1 MQDCKGMRKHSE
13 RFIKPLQPKA
23 KGGRL
28 TDMPIMIENI
38 NAQTITPAL
47 GKNPRQLYE
56 HQEEAIRKLDAMD
69 KRGPFRTLLVL
80 PTGGGKT
87 LTAAYWLLRNAVD
100 QNKKIL
106 WLAHRHLL
114 LEQAAEA
121 FARNAYTDTMVNRTV
136 FNYRIISGMHDKPVY
151 IQKTDRI
158 LIASKDSM
166 IRSLDKL
173 KNWLN
178 GEEIYLVIDE
188 AHHAVAKSYKK
199 IIQYVADHTKSMKLL
214 GLTATPFRTSEDE
227 QGALKQVFTDD
238 IVYKTDLDTL
248 IKKGI
253 LATPTFIDCNTNIQF
268 TEHLGVQALKS
279 IENLDTLP
287 ENIAND
293 IADNKERN
301 RIIVEEYLHNYEKY
315 GQTIVFALNKVH
327 AIALNKLFNEKGKAY
342 GIRSEFIISEVQ
354 DMITGITISNADNE
368 RKIEAYRNGEI
379 QVLINVNILTEGTD
393 LPKTHTV
400 FLTRPTVSTTLMT
413 QMVGRAL
420 RGLKAGGTKEAY
432 IVSFVDDWN
441 DKIAWVN
448 PETLTEAEY
457 HEKETLAEAQKQ
469 QIRLI
474 AISKIEEFARMADAA
489 VDTSALDST
498 PAIELIPLG
507 MYMLSTLE
515 CNHQILVYNSTQNA
529 YQSLIRDLPN
539 LMEHYGIEGETIPE
553 ETLDDMTEHCFQS
566 YFDENMIPSC
576 NRNDIEHLLKFYAQK
591 AVAPLFVTID
601 EMERKKLDVSEIA
614 KKIYDED
621 MRRSEKNAYIQ
632 SLWAEEGSLLP
643 VYYTNPYFFKK
654 LIDLELDKLD
664 GDIEIAAAEPQTEAE
679 LRNLEQFPLQK
690 IIELYPKIGLQLK
703 EDAFAAARNDDG
715 SYVCAGCGEVFPTR
729 LFLQVDHIVPMAKG
743 GLSVPDN
750 LQVLCRTCNQRKGDH

>member
-1 MQDCKGMRKHSE
+1 M
-13 RFIKPLQPKA
+13 
-23 KGGRL
+23 

-69 KRGPFRTLLVL
+69 KRGSFRTLLVL

-136 FNYRIISGMHDKPVY
+136 FNYRIISGMHDKPVH

-287 ENIAND
+287 ENIVND
-293 IADNKERN
+293 IAGSKERN
-301 RIIVEEYLHNYEKY
+301 RIIVDEYINNYEKY
-315 GQTIVFALNKVH
+315 GPTIVFALNKNH
-327 AIALNKLFNEKGKAY
+327 AITLNALFNEKGKKY
-342 GIRSEFIISEVQ
+342 GIKSEFIISEVQ

-457 HEKETLAEAQKQ
+457 HEKETLAETQKQ

-553 ETLDDMTEHCFQS
+553 ETLDDITEHCFQS

>member
-1 MQDCKGMRKHSE
+1 
-13 RFIKPLQPKA
+13 
-23 KGGRL
+23 
-28 TDMPIMIENI
+28 MPIMIENI

-69 KRGPFRTLLVL
+69 KRGSFRTLLVL

-136 FNYRIISGMHDKPVY
+136 FNYRIISGMHDKPVH

-457 HEKETLAEAQKQ
+457 HEKETLAETQKQ

-539 LMEHYGIEGETIPE
+539 LMEHYGIEGENIPE

-576 NRNDIEHLLKFYAQK
+576 SRNDIEHLLKFYAQK

-743 GLSVPDN
+743 GLSVPEN

>member
-1 MQDCKGMRKHSE
+1 M
-13 RFIKPLQPKA
+13 
-23 KGGRL
+23 

-69 KRGPFRTLLVL
+69 KRGSFRTLLVL

-136 FNYRIISGMHDKPVY
+136 FNYRIISGMHDKPIH

-301 RIIVEEYLHNYEKY
+301 RIIVEKYLHNYEKY

-457 HEKETLAEAQKQ
+457 HEKETLAETQKQ

-664 GDIEIAAAEPQTEAE
+664 GDIEIAAAEPQAEAE

>member
-1 MQDCKGMRKHSE
+1 
-13 RFIKPLQPKA
+13 
-23 KGGRL
+23 
-28 TDMPIMIENI
+28 MPIMIENI

-69 KRGPFRTLLVL
+69 KRGSFRTLLVL

-136 FNYRIISGMHDKPVY
+136 FNYRIISGMHDKPVH

-400 FLTRPTVSTTLMT
+400 FLTRPTISTTLMT

-441 DKIAWVN
+441 DKIAWIN

-457 HEKETLAEAQKQ
+457 HEKETLAETQKQ

>member
-1 MQDCKGMRKHSE
+1 
-13 RFIKPLQPKA
+13 
-23 KGGRL
+23 
-28 TDMPIMIENI
+28 MIENI

-69 KRGPFRTLLVL
+69 KRGSFRTLLVL

-87 LTAAYWLLRNAVD
+87 LTAAYWLLRNAID

-136 FNYRIISGMHDKPVY
+136 FNYRIISGMHDKPVH

-342 GIRSEFIISEVQ
+342 SIRSEFIISEVQ

-457 HEKETLAEAQKQ
+457 HEKETLAETQKQ

-664 GDIEIAAAEPQTEAE
+664 GDIEIAAAEPQTKAE

-743 GLSVPDN
+743 GLSVPEN

>member
-1 MQDCKGMRKHSE
+1 
-13 RFIKPLQPKA
+13 
-23 KGGRL
+23 
-28 TDMPIMIENI
+28 MPIMIENI

-69 KRGPFRTLLVL
+69 KRGAFRTLLVL

-136 FNYRIISGMHDKPVY
+136 FNYRIISGMHDKPVH

-432 IVSFVDDWN
+432 IVTFIDNWT

-457 HEKETLAEAQKQ
+457 HEKETLAETQKQ

-553 ETLDDMTEHCFQS
+553 ETLDDMTEHCLQS

-743 GLSVPDN
+743 GLSVPEN